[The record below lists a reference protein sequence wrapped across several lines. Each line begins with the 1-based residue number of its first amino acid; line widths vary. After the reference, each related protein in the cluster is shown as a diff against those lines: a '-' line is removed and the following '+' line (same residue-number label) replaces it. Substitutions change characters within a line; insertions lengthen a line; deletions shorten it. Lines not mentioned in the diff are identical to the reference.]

1 MMDGLRES
9 ITLPVLSSI
18 FERECYVADES
29 ITIPVYLAIKM
40 EKPLLI
46 EGEAGCGKTEV
57 AKVLAEGLGTE
68 LIRLQCY
75 EGLDSTSAIYEWDY
89 LRQLL
94 KIRVE
99 ESRKEPEEIE
109 HELFSEKYLQKR
121 PLLRA
126 VLYEGNLPPVLLIDE
141 VDRADEEFE
150 GFLLEFLSDFQ
161 ITVPELGT
169 IHAKTKPIV
178 ILTSNRTRE
187 LGDGLRRRCLYL
199 YIGYP
204 SRDKELQ
211 ILRLKVKD
219 LPEGLAKQV
228 TNIAQSLRSFELM
241 KKPGISETIDFAS
254 SLVNLG
260 YTEINREALERTIG
274 FLLKNPDDMARVRNS
289 YMEGLLKLVQG

>member
-1 MMDGLRES
+1 MDGLRENV
-9 ITLPVLSSI
+9 TLPALSSI

-46 EGEAGCGKTEV
+46 EGEAGCGKTEI

-94 KIRVE
+94 KLRVE
-99 ESRKEPEEIE
+99 ESRKDPDEIE

-141 VDRADEEFE
+141 IDRADEEFE

-161 ITVPELGT
+161 VTVPELGT
-169 IHAKTKPIV
+169 IRAKTKPIV

-211 ILRLKVKD
+211 ILKLKVPNI
-219 LPEGLAKQV
+219 PEKLAEQI
-228 TNIAQSLRSFELM
+228 TGITQNLRSLELL

-254 SLVNLG
+254 SLINLG
-260 YTEINREALERTIG
+260 YTEINKDALEKTVG
-274 FLLKNPDDMARVRNS
+274 FLLKNPDDMARVRSS
-289 YMEGLLKLVQG
+289 YMEGLLNLVQR

>member
-1 MMDGLRES
+1 MDGLRENV
-9 ITLPVLSSI
+9 TLPALSSI

-46 EGEAGCGKTEV
+46 EGEAGCGKTEI
-57 AKVLAEGLGTE
+57 AKVLADGLGTE

-99 ESRKEPEEIE
+99 ESRKDPEEIE

-141 VDRADEEFE
+141 IDRADEEFE

-161 ITVPELGT
+161 VTVPELGT
-169 IHAKTKPIV
+169 IRAKTKPIV

-211 ILRLKVKD
+211 ILKLKVPNI
-219 LPEGLAKQV
+219 PEKLAEQI
-228 TNIAQSLRSFELM
+228 TGITQNLRSLELM

-254 SLVNLG
+254 SLINLG
-260 YTEINREALERTIG
+260 YTEINKDALEKTVG
-274 FLLKNPDDMARVRNS
+274 FLLKNPDDMARVRSS
-289 YMEGLLKLVQG
+289 YMEGLLNLVQR

>member
-1 MMDGLRES
+1 MDGLRENV
-9 ITLPVLSSI
+9 TLPALSSI

-46 EGEAGCGKTEV
+46 EGEAGCGKTEI
-57 AKVLAEGLGTE
+57 AKVLADGLGTE

-99 ESRKEPEEIE
+99 ESRKDPEEIE

-141 VDRADEEFE
+141 IDRADEEFE

-161 ITVPELGT
+161 VTVPELGT
-169 IHAKTKPIV
+169 IRAKTKPIV

-211 ILRLKVKD
+211 ILKLKVPNI
-219 LPEGLAKQV
+219 PEKLAEQV
-228 TNIAQSLRSFELM
+228 TGITQNLRSLELM

-254 SLVNLG
+254 SLINLG
-260 YTEINREALERTIG
+260 YTEINKDALEKTVG
-274 FLLKNPDDMARVRNS
+274 FLLKNPDDMARVRSS
-289 YMEGLLKLVQG
+289 YMEGLLNLVQR

>member
-1 MMDGLRES
+1 MDGLRENV
-9 ITLPVLSSI
+9 TLPALSSI

-46 EGEAGCGKTEV
+46 EGEAGCGKTEI
-57 AKVLAEGLGTE
+57 AKVLADGLGTE

-99 ESRKEPEEIE
+99 ESRKDPEEIE

-141 VDRADEEFE
+141 IDRADEEFE

-161 ITVPELGT
+161 VTVPELGT
-169 IHAKTKPIV
+169 IRAKTKPIV

-211 ILRLKVKD
+211 ILKLKVPNI
-219 LPEGLAKQV
+219 PEKLAEQI
-228 TNIAQSLRSFELM
+228 TSITQNLRSLELM

-254 SLVNLG
+254 SLINLG
-260 YTEINREALERTIG
+260 YTEINKDALEKTVG
-274 FLLKNPDDMARVRNS
+274 FLLKNPDDMARVRSS
-289 YMEGLLKLVQG
+289 YMEGLLNLVQR

>member
-1 MMDGLRES
+1 MDGLRENV
-9 ITLPVLSSI
+9 TLPALSSI

-46 EGEAGCGKTEV
+46 EGEAGCGKTEI

-99 ESRKEPEEIE
+99 ESRKDPDEIE

-141 VDRADEEFE
+141 IDRADEEFE

-161 ITVPELGT
+161 VTVPELGT
-169 IHAKTKPIV
+169 IRAKTKPIV

-211 ILRLKVKD
+211 ILKLKVPNI
-219 LPEGLAKQV
+219 PEKLAEQI
-228 TNIAQSLRSFELM
+228 TGITQNLRSLELL
-241 KKPGISETIDFAS
+241 KKPGI
-254 SLVNLG
+254 
-260 YTEINREALERTIG
+260 
-274 FLLKNPDDMARVRNS
+274 
-289 YMEGLLKLVQG
+289 

>member
-1 MMDGLRES
+1 MDGLRENV
-9 ITLPVLSSI
+9 TLPALSSI

-46 EGEAGCGKTEV
+46 EGEAGCGKTEI

-99 ESRKEPEEIE
+99 ESRKDPDEIE

-141 VDRADEEFE
+141 IDRADEEFE

-161 ITVPELGT
+161 VTVPELGT
-169 IHAKTKPIV
+169 IRAKTKPIV

-211 ILRLKVKD
+211 ILKLKVPNI
-219 LPEGLAKQV
+219 PEKLAEQI
-228 TNIAQSLRSFELM
+228 TGITQNLRSLELL

-254 SLVNLG
+254 SLINLG
-260 YTEINREALERTIG
+260 YTEINKDALEKTVG
-274 FLLKNPDDMARVRNS
+274 FLLKNPDDMARVRSS
-289 YMEGLLKLVQG
+289 YMEGLLNLVQR